1 MRRIVAAVTLCCA
14 LVTISACSP
23 TPASVAPS
31 ESPTSSAPGP
41 ESAAERSQPHGTWE
55 LSPGLPDGLPTQL
68 VLPEG
73 RWIEERSTELDASG
87 ILIELWV
94 ESQELDV
101 VLADLAEAGWL
112 ISEDADS
119 PRPDGRRSYVAFN
132 AEQTESLA
140 IRFQPEEDARDA
152 QLTVTFTL
160 LSGQADPV

>member
-1 MRRIVAAVTLCCA
+1 MTV
-14 LVTISACSP
+14 SACSP
-23 TPASVAPS
+23 TPVAVAPF
-31 ESPTSSAPGP
+31 EPPTSSAHSP
-41 ESAAERSQPHGTWE
+41 ESAVERSQPNGTWE
-55 LSPGLPDGLPTQL
+55 LSPGLPEGLPSEL
-68 VLPEG
+68 VLPED

-94 ESQELDV
+94 ESHELDAAM
-101 VLADLAEAGWL
+101 ADLTDAGWL

-140 IRFQPEEDARDA
+140 IKFRPEEEARDA

-160 LSGQADPV
+160 LPAPTDPV